1 MTHQAA
7 GTHAGTGMFAEAF
20 AASAQATWPDLSAA
34 TLAQVQAAFR
44 PRALAKGQAWVR
56 AQSTWDEMAWIAS
69 GGLRLFYLDR
79 QGREW
84 NKNFHLAGAWLWPL
98 TPSMQAGP
106 VNFEIAALAATELWV
121 APWRE
126 VERLVNGSH
135 AWQQRSAQALC
146 GLLDDKLQ
154 REQRLLQC
162 SAQERYQALC
172 AEHPDWLAVVPL
184 RHLASYLGMTDVSL
198 SRLRAEQGQG
208 RSSGRNLNAR

>member
-1 MTHQAA
+1 MTRPSAVAKTEA
-7 GTHAGTGMFAEAF
+7 GSHANAF
-20 AASAQATWPDLSAA
+20 AASTQVTWPDLGAD

-44 PRALAKGQAWVR
+44 PRVLAKGQAWVR

-69 GGLRLFYLDR
+69 GGLRLYYLDR

-98 TPSMQAGP
+98 TPSMQMGT

-126 VERLVNGSH
+126 VARLVNGSP
-135 AWQQRSAQALC
+135 AWQQRSAQVLC

-172 AEHPDWLAVVPL
+172 AEHPEWLARIPL

-198 SRLRAEQGQG
+198 SRLRAAQGQG
-208 RSSGRNLNAR
+208 RSSGRSLNAR

>member
-1 MTHQAA
+1 MTDSSV
-7 GTHAGTGMFAEAF
+7 GTHAETGSRAEAF
-20 AASAQATWPDLSAA
+20 AASTRAMWPDLSAD

-44 PRALAKGQAWVR
+44 SRVLVKGQAWVR
-56 AQSTWDEMAWIAS
+56 AQSTWDEMTLIAS

-126 VERLVNGSH
+126 VERLVNGSQ

-146 GLLDDKLQ
+146 DLLDDKLQ

-172 AEHPDWLAVVPL
+172 AEHPDWLAQIPL

-198 SRLRAEQGQG
+198 SRLRAAQGKG
-208 RSSGRNLNAR
+208 LNPG